1 MKDLQRMSR
10 RELMREVEEAREAL
24 DRTTNDAEIVRTGTQ
39 VVLPEEM
46 SYDEGI
52 EWLYRKKD
60 EEMSEVAINHTIECH
75 PLDGAYALLQA
86 IKEQYGWSQ
95 MVPTPGFFGD
105 EPPHMVTMQISST
118 ESVQVPWGRM
128 TIPGIHGVL
137 ATQFDGKKGIPNFQL
152 VGNVLNKDKDKV
164 HKLAKRTER
173 IVNERS
179 VYHGK
184 ALSLN
189 LSYAREGRGFDP
201 TTDGFKFLNT
211 DNVGDQSL
219 IFDKVT
225 ERILDNT
232 LFAFIENAER
242 CRESKIPLKRGIL
255 LEGPYGVGKTLTAY
269 ITAKKAVDNGWTF
282 ILVEDA
288 RDLEQ
293 VLHVAK
299 RYEPCVLFCEDID
312 RVTTGPRSISID
324 QILNTLDGIKSKD
337 GECMVVFTTNHVEN
351 INKALLRPGRLDSV
365 ITLGPPDEEAVIRLV
380 KHYGGNRIEPG
391 ADITPVG
398 EALRGQIP
406 AVIREVVE
414 RSKVSAIVRGDGTD
428 AGERIAM
435 EDLTIAAESM
445 KRHLELLREVPYT
458 QSPVEQFADIVGGK
472 LADSLNE
479 SVRELAD
486 A

>member
-10 RELMREVEEAREAL
+10 RELMTEVSELREQC
-24 DRTTNDAEIVRTGTQ
+24 DRTTDSVDVSRKGTQ
-39 VVLPEEM
+39 VILPESM

-60 EEMSEVAINHTIECH
+60 EEMTEVSINHTIECH

-105 EPPHMVTMQISST
+105 TPPTMVTMQISAS

-128 TIPGIHGVL
+128 VIPNIHGFIAV
-137 ATQFDGKKGIPNFQL
+137 QFDGRKGIPNFQI
-152 VGNVLNKDKDKV
+152 VGTVLQKDQAAV
-164 HKLAKRTER
+164 HALAKRTER
-173 IVNERS
+173 IVNEKS

-184 ALSLN
+184 AMSLS

-201 TTDGFKFLNT
+201 TLDGFKFLDLSGVVNQ
-211 DNVGDQSL
+211 NL
-219 IFDKVT
+219 IFDKMT
-225 ERILDNT
+225 EHIINNT

-242 CRESKIPLKRGIL
+242 CRENGIPLKRGIL

-293 VLHVAK
+293 VLHMAK
-299 RYEPCVLFCEDID
+299 RYEPVVLFCEDID

-337 GECMVVFTTNHVEN
+337 GETIVVFTTNHVEN

-365 ITLGPPDEEAVIRLV
+365 ISLGAPDEDAVVRLV
-380 KHYGGNRIEPG
+380 RHYGRERIRPG
-391 ADITPVG
+391 QDISAVG
-398 EALRGQIP
+398 SVLKGQIP

-414 RSKVSAIVRGDGTD
+414 RSKVASIVRGKGA
-428 AGERIAM
+428 AGEDFVEP
-435 EDLTIAAESM
+435 EDLTVAAESM
-445 KRHLELLREVPYT
+445 KRHLELLKEVPKT
-458 QSPVEQFADIVGGK
+458 KSQIEQFAEIVGDK
-472 LADSLNE
+472 LAEAIGSAVEE
-479 SVRELAD
+479 SK
-486 A
+486 